1 MLPISPIYNN
11 QESHR
16 EGVPVAISERI
27 GARERLARTREMSRM
42 HANAACWIK
51 IDVALRSML
60 PVGCHASS
68 STRTRTGIAFIRMRR
83 SPSGPRRGPHMAMT
97 RHRHRIDPAS
107 VSFLSSSGSR
117 SFLSQPSA
125 FRARCASIRTRSR
138 VRS

>member
-1 MLPISPIYNN
+1 MNA
-11 QESHR
+11 R
-16 EGVPVAISERI
+16 DVAN
-27 GARERLARTREMSRM
+27 ARECSVLDQDR
-42 HANAACWIK
+42 CCIK
-51 IDVALRSML
+51 IDAACRLSRVLLDEDAHRDRI
-60 PVGCHASS
+60 HKN
-68 STRTRTGIAFIRMRR
+68 RR